1 MHRFEATSHLD
12 VFDSA
17 TKLIFIWEKLFPGQK
32 WRGRLSDKPI
42 VYEMSGDRLQFFSKT
57 WLAKADPK
65 EGQRVGL
72 NGRGSGL
79 YSFVSLLIHRD
90 HLPKP
95 YRGEGQVLV
104 IEIHRS
110 NVANNTCKVL
120 R

>member
-1 MHRFEATSHLD
+1 MHRFDATRHLD